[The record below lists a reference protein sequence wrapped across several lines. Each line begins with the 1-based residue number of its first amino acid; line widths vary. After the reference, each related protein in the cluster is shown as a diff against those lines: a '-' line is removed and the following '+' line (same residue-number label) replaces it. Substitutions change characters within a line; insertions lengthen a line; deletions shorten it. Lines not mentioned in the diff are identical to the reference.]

1 MLRIVA
7 LLLMGV
13 ITLTGCSQERSAE
26 NENVKGQARQ
36 RKADE
41 AVSGQTPRDG
51 NEAEPSSS
59 LAAQAESA
67 VGEDVGASSG
77 GDAAPVDE
85 GEPESRALAGDAAGA
100 DATKQAEVLRW
111 LAQMGSE
118 ASIERRAASEALDEL
133 VGPGMPA
140 VVQGLREGD
149 IQHKRGAAMYLIGRV
164 SPRDEAAKSAL
175 IESLCADDESLRHAA
190 LQAVEKMTIE
200 QLVDALPQLVDLAE
214 NRDETEAYR
223 SRAIRAI
230 TKLGAAGRSATDV
243 LEQLAQHH
251 DESLDVRRACFYGI
265 LKSAPGEA
273 AEQFFRTQL
282 EQNETAELRRL
293 AAQWLTR
300 VANSTESLDSLVAG
314 LKDAERSVRM
324 EAVDS
329 LVDIGKPSL
338 PALIRALESPDV
350 QTRRHATLAI
360 GKLGMLATDAVP
372 ALKPLLNDP
381 DEQVRKLAA
390 AVLESLPRR

>member
-1 MLRIVA
+1 MV
-7 LLLMGV
+7 
-13 ITLTGCSQERSAE
+13 TGCSQERPAD
-26 NENVKGQARQ
+26 NENVRGRGPEQTI
-36 RKADE
+36 DE
-41 AVSGQTPRDG
+41 TIGGRTPRDG
-51 NEAEPSSS
+51 NQAEPTAS
-59 LAAQAESA
+59 LAGQAESA
-67 VGEDVGASSG
+67 VGENVEASSG
-77 GDAAPVDE
+77 GDVASVDE
-85 GEPESRALAGDAAGA
+85 GEPESRGLAGDAAGA
-100 DATKQAEVLRW
+100 DATKQAEALRW

-118 ASIERRAASEALDEL
+118 ATIERRAASEALDEL
-133 VGPGMPA
+133 VEPGMPA
-140 VVQGLREGD
+140 VVRALREGD
-149 IQHKRGAAMYLIGRV
+149 IQQKRGAATYLIGRV

-175 IESLCADDESLRHAA
+175 IESLSADDESLRHAA
-190 LQAVEKMTIE
+190 LQAVEKMSEE
-200 QLVDALPQLVDLAE
+200 QLVNALPQLVDLAE

-243 LEQLAQHH
+243 LEQLAQNH

-265 LKSAPGEA
+265 LKSAPGEV

-293 AAQWLTR
+293 AAQWLAR

-372 ALKPLLNDP
+372 ALTPLLNDP